1 VGQNP
6 AQSLVRR
13 LTSRVRAA
21 RMRYGISAAARAEM
35 RREKRN
41 SGNTDFPI
49 DRTISEAL
57 AWIGRAQDNSPSADG
72 GVARHYCLITGWG
85 ASYPETTGYIVP
97 TIIREAQALADT
109 ALLKRARIM
118 LDWLVSIQMPGGG
131 FRGGVTSDGPA
142 VPVTFNTGQILMG
155 LAAGVSHF
163 GQAYRPAMIA
173 AADWLVET
181 QDDDGCWR
189 KHATPYA
196 APGEKAYETHVAWGL
211 YEAARVEP
219 GRGYAEAATK
229 NLNWALSHQKNNGWF
244 SSCCL
249 TDPLN
254 PLTHTLGYALR
265 GLVEGYLF
273 TRDGEILE
281 KANRTAEGV
290 LSALQP
296 DGFLPG
302 RLDSQWQGAVQWA
315 CLTGTAQMAACW
327 LLLYRET
334 GNPRFRE
341 AAFAANRYV
350 ARTVRLDGPP
360 ETRGAVK
367 GSFPVSGGYVRFQYP
382 NWACKFFIDAISL
395 EKSVRQQESESVLS
409 VQAATVGLSE

>member
-6 AQSLVRR
+6 AQTLVRR
-13 LTSRVRAA
+13 VTSRIRAA
-21 RMRYGISAAARAEM
+21 RMRYGISTTARAEM
-35 RREKRN
+35 RRERN
-41 SGNTDFPI
+41 SGHTDFPL
-49 DRTISEAL
+49 DRMIGEAL

-97 TIIREAQALADT
+97 TLLREAHALRDT
-109 ALLKRARIM
+109 ALLERARTM

-163 GQAYRPAMIA
+163 GPAYRPAMIA

-181 QDDDGCWR
+181 QDADGCWR

-229 NLNWALSHQKNNGWF
+229 NLIWALSHQEDNGWF

-249 TDPLN
+249 TDPAN

-265 GLVEGYLF
+265 GLVEGYRF

-281 KANRTAEGV
+281 KANKTAEGV

-302 RLDSQWQGAVQWA
+302 RLDSQWRGAVEWA
-315 CLTGTAQMAACW
+315 CLTGSAQMAACW
-327 LLLYRET
+327 LLLYHET

-350 ARTVRLDGPP
+350 GQTVRLDGPS

-382 NWACKFFIDAISL
+382 NWASKFFIDALSL
-395 EKSVRQQESESVLS
+395 EKSVQQPESESALL
-409 VQAATVGLSE
+409 VQAATVGLLE